1 MEALFKVTLIGNL
14 SKDCLLSDACCKL
27 EVFFF
32 VFVFFFAF
40 LDSFRVHRLQKSK
53 DTRQYKFANDSRL
66 VRSELELSSL
76 IYIIEE
82 RCTTQ
87 WELLAVN
94 EIKE

>member
-1 MEALFKVTLIGNL
+1 MEALFKLALIGNL

-27 EVFFF
+27 EVCLFFL
-32 VFVFFFAF
+32 FFFAF

-66 VRSELELSSL
+66 VRSELKLNSL

-82 RCTTQ
+82 RFTTQ
-87 WELLAVN
+87 WELLEVN
-94 EIKE
+94 EINE